1 MKYFLLTVLGLCG
14 IASLS
19 YSQNYKPIKV
29 DLGIGYAIPTSGGGG
44 TKGGVA
50 FAVEPHY
57 RLSDAIAVGLRFE
70 GAALAY
76 VNDLSGGEDT
86 DAKVSILSSYSAT
99 GDYYF
104 SDNRFRPFAGV
115 GMGFFRSSSIT
126 LDEETVQA
134 GGPATLPGATN
145 FGFFPRVGFEAG
157 HFRLS
162 GEYNIIKDGGYVA
175 FKVGA
180 FFGGGK
186 RKN

>member
-1 MKYFLLTVLGLCG
+1 MKFFLLTVFGFCAMTLF
-14 IASLS
+14 S
-19 YSQNYKPIKV
+19 YAQNYKPVKV

-57 RLSDAIAVGLRFE
+57 RLSDALAVGFRFE

-76 VNDLSGGEDT
+76 VRDLNEENA
-86 DAKVSILSSYSAT
+86 DAEVSILSSYSAT

-104 SDNRFRPFAGV
+104 RDTGFRPFAGL
-115 GMGFFRSSSIT
+115 GAGFFRSSSIT
-126 LDEETVQA
+126 LDEETVQ
-134 GGPATLPGATN
+134 GGNTAVLPGATK
-145 FGFFPRVGFEAG
+145 FGFFPRLGFEAG
-157 HFRLS
+157 HFRFS

-186 RKN
+186 RK